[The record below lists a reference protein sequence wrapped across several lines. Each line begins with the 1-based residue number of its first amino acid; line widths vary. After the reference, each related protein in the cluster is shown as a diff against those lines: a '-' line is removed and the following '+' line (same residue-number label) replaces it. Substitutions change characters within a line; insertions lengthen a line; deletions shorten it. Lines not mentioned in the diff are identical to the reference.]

1 MLYRPT
7 RLPCPLRSNARM
19 QGDRITLRYAEHV
32 MNRRISAKW
41 TDRVQRGSHVRKIAR
56 YRQTKRDVSVSWVG
70 RRMTADEAMEF
81 ALAKYEVALRRL
93 ALNN

>member
-1 MLYRPT
+1 
-7 RLPCPLRSNARM
+7 M
-19 QGDRITLRYAEHV
+19 QGDCITLLYAEYV

-56 YRQTKRDVSVSWVG
+56 YRQTKRDAPVPRAG
-70 RRMTADEAMEF
+70 RRMTADEAMEC

-93 ALNN
+93 ALNS

>member
-1 MLYRPT
+1 
-7 RLPCPLRSNARM
+7 M

-56 YRQTKRDVSVSWVG
+56 YRQAQRDAPVPRAG

-93 ALNN
+93 ALNS